1 MTVKEMLTNPEVV
14 ENIMEDITD
23 IPEDAEVVYSVW
35 ALGYDAEE
43 DCTDTEVLLGEF
55 ENPDEAVAFAEKIT
69 LDDVAKAFEEEYME
83 MDADDAQ
90 EAINANAYFS
100 IEVETVI
107 TDPDSEDGGTMN
119 IGSIYQRNLLVEDE
133 DLVDSVVELTNKEYE
148 VLKDGGLK
156 VNSKILKDYNKNDYV
171 NIRFIDEENSWPLNY
186 KIMSKVIYE
195 DGDYYHLDF
204 IG

>member
-35 ALGYDAEE
+35 ALGYDAED
-43 DCTDTEVLLGEF
+43 DCTDAEFLIGEF
-55 ENPDEAVAFAEKIT
+55 ENPDEAVACAEKVTLTSIT
-69 LDDVAKAFEEEYME
+69 DEFGFDDLSDV
-83 MDADDAQ
+83 
-90 EAINANAYFS
+90 AYFS
-100 IEVETVI
+100 IEVETVV

-119 IGSIYQRNLLVEDE
+119 IGSIYQRDLWVEDE
-133 DLVDSVVELTNKEYE
+133 NFVDSVVELTNKEYE
-148 VLKDGGLK
+148 VLKDGTLK
-156 VNSKILKDYNKNDYV
+156 ISSKLLNDFNKNDCI
-171 NIRFIDEENSWPLNY
+171 NIQFIDEENSWPLNY

>member
-35 ALGYDAEE
+35 ALGYDAED
-43 DCTDTEVLLGEF
+43 DCTDTEVLIGEF
-55 ENPDEAVAFAEKIT
+55 ENPDEAVACAEKVTLTSIT
-69 LDDVAKAFEEEYME
+69 DEFGFDDLSDVAYL
-83 MDADDAQ
+83 
-90 EAINANAYFS
+90 S
-100 IEVETVI
+100 IEVETVV

-119 IGSIYQRNLLVEDE
+119 IGSIYQR
-133 DLVDSVVELTNKEYE
+133 DLWIEGADFVDPIVELTNKEYE

>member
-14 ENIMEDITD
+14 ENIVEDIAD

-35 ALGYDAEE
+35 ALGYDAGN

-55 ENPDEAVAFAEKIT
+55 ENPDEAVAFAEKVTLTSIT
-69 LDDVAKAFEEEYME
+69 DECGFADISDV
-83 MDADDAQ
+83 
-90 EAINANAYFS
+90 AYFS
-100 IEVETVI
+100 IEVETVV

-119 IGSIYQRNLLVEDE
+119 IGSVYQRDLWVEEE
-133 DLVDSVVELTNKEYE
+133 DFVDSIVDLTNKEYE
-148 VLKDGGLK
+148 VLRDGTLK
-156 VNSKILKDYNKNDYV
+156 VNSKILKDFNKNDYV
-171 NIRFIDEENSWPLNY
+171 NIRFIDEENSWPINY
-186 KIMSKVIYE
+186 KIVSKVIYE